1 MAKATGLMHTELKW
15 RQHCLSRDDQGSHVQ
30 WQVYDELRW
39 WRQRTLSDCV
49 AGGVG
54 MPLTH
59 LFEMVAMTSSQR

>member
-1 MAKATGLMHTELKW
+1 MQVARAKATCRWLLEGPHVQVARAKAAADGELKW
-15 RQHCLSRDDQGSHVQ
+15 RQHI
-30 WQVYDELRW
+30 
-39 WRQRTLSDCV
+39 LSDCV

>member
-15 RQHCLSRDDQGSHVQ
+15 RQHCLSRDPTCNGK
-30 WQVYDELRW
+30 YDELKW

-54 MPLTH
+54 MSLTH